1 METSGG
7 NLELVSASWP
17 LSALLKNVHFLKD
30 FGLPT
35 AKREKLCDISSH
47 LVQSPNFI

>member
-17 LSALLKNVHFLKD
+17 LPALLKNVHLLKAI
-30 FGLPT
+30 GLLT
-35 AKREKLCDISSH
+35 AKKEKLCDISSH
-47 LVQSPNFI
+47 LVQTPNVI